1 LELAGLVGDRVEHV
15 LREPDLFA
23 DLDQHPAEVD
33 DDLSVGGRD
42 VVSDIVFEDRQNG
55 PVGCPVGVL
64 PDGPQRR
71 AVEQRF
77 GGVDERIAQY
87 PCQRTT
93 ETLELFGKLLIDRRT
108 DIDVL
113 VERVD
118 QPDRHLP
125 THVVVV
131 EQLRARVHPGVGVE
145 ELALDPRVQCAQHH
159 HDRAEDDQQPHHG
172 AMRRLPF
179 DLVGRNGD
187 ISRGSVIHAHSSS
200 SFGWCFQTG
209 AGRVGGTLGARGPT
223 PETLAV
229 ASNLERHPR
238 LVDRPRRVRRGRGR
252 LEPFRPQS
260 SGATTTL
267 TSLTPA

>member
-87 PCQRTT
+87 PCQRAT

-108 DIDVL
+108 DIHVL

-125 THVVVV
+125 AHVVVV

-145 ELALDPRVQCAQHH
+145 ELALDPRVQGAQHH

-179 DLVGRNGD
+179 DLVGRSGH

-200 SFGWCFQTG
+200 SLGWCFQPCRSCRRHARCTRSNTRNPCGRIEPRTSSATRGSPETG
-209 AGRVGGTLGARGPT
+209 EARSRSTRAVPT
-223 PETLAV
+223 PVIRCE
-229 ASNLERHPR
+229 NHPHSP
-238 LVDRPRRVRRGRGR
+238 LPG
-252 LEPFRPQS
+252 
-260 SGATTTL
+260 
-267 TSLTPA
+267 